1 MTWNY
6 RVISHPSWDFGAD
19 EGAREYR
26 IHEVFSDETGIIGY
40 SAEGCEPFGESK
52 KDLMIDISY
61 MVKAFEKPVLN
72 VEDMPTTKFGEQ
84 NGTKT
89 STTTAEKNKF
99 KKAEKTTARPTTQ
112 PVVVEL

>member
-6 RVISHPSWDFGAD
+6 RVISHPSWDFAGD
-19 EGAREYR
+19 KGAREYR

-40 SAEGCEPFGESK
+40 SARGCEPFGETK
-52 KDLMIDISY
+52 EDLIQDMKY
-61 MVKAFEKPVLN
+61 MNLAFDKPVLN

-89 STTTAEKNKF
+89 STATSEKDRPKR
-99 KKAEKTTARPTTQ
+99 AEKTTARPTT
-112 PVVVEL
+112 

>member
-6 RVISHPSWDFGAD
+6 RVISHPSWDFGTD

-40 SAEGCEPFGESK
+40 SAEGCKPFGESK

-61 MVKAFEKPVLN
+61 MVKAFEKPVLD
-72 VEDMPTTKFGEQ
+72 VEDMPRTKFGE
-84 NGTKT
+84 
-89 STTTAEKNKF
+89 
-99 KKAEKTTARPTTQ
+99 
-112 PVVVEL
+112 

>member
-6 RVISHPSWDFGAD
+6 RVISHPSWNTWDK
-19 EGAREYR
+19 EGERIYK

-40 SAEGCEPFGESK
+40 SAEGCKPFGESK

-84 NGTKT
+84 NGKAGT
-89 STTTAEKNKF
+89 SIKISRKEVKRPEKINKRA
-99 KKAEKTTARPTTQ
+99 KEAN
-112 PVVVEL
+112 

>member
-6 RVISHPSWDFGAD
+6 RVISHPSWDFAGD
-19 EGAREYR
+19 KGAREYR

-40 SAEGCEPFGESK
+40 SANGCEPFGESK

-84 NGTKT
+84 YGTET
-89 STTTAEKNKF
+89 STTAKRKSRPER
-99 KKAEKTTARPTTQ
+99 AEKTTARPTT
-112 PVVVEL
+112 

>member
-6 RVISHPSWDFGAD
+6 RVISHPSWDFSGD
-19 EGAREYR
+19 KGAREYR

-40 SAEGCEPFGESK
+40 SANGCEPFGESK
-52 KDLMIDISY
+52 KDLMINISY

-84 NGTKT
+84 YGPEA
-89 STTTAEKNKF
+89 STTAERKSRLE
-99 KKAEKTTARPTTQ
+99 KAEKTTARPTT
-112 PVVVEL
+112 

>member
-6 RVISHPSWDFGAD
+6 RVISHPSWNTWDK
-19 EGAREYR
+19 EGERIYK

-40 SAEGCEPFGESK
+40 SAEGCKPFGESK

-84 NGTKT
+84 NGTET
-89 STTTAEKNKF
+89 STTAKRKSRPER
-99 KKAEKTTARPTTQ
+99 AEKTTARPTT
-112 PVVVEL
+112 

>member
-6 RVISHPSWDFGAD
+6 RVISHPSWNTWDK
-19 EGAREYR
+19 EGERIYK

-40 SAEGCEPFGESK
+40 SAEGIAPFGETK
-52 KDLMIDISY
+52 KELITDISY

-84 NGTKT
+84 NGKAGT
-89 STTTAEKNKF
+89 SIKISRKKVERPEKINKRA
-99 KKAEKTTARPTTQ
+99 KGAN
-112 PVVVEL
+112 

>member
-6 RVISHPSWDFGAD
+6 RVISHPKYMWDNKKG
-19 EGAREYR
+19 EREYR

-40 SAEGCEPFGESK
+40 SANGCEPFGESK

-84 NGTKT
+84 NGTET
-89 STTTAEKNKF
+89 STSIKISRKEVERPEKINKRA
-99 KKAEKTTARPTTQ
+99 KGAN
-112 PVVVEL
+112 

>member
-6 RVISHPSWDFGAD
+6 RVISHPSWDFGSD
-19 EGAREYR
+19 EGAREYK

-40 SAEGCEPFGESK
+40 SAEGCKPFGESK

-89 STTTAEKNKF
+89 STATSEKDRPKR
-99 KKAEKTTARPTTQ
+99 AEKTTARPTT
-112 PVVVEL
+112 